1 MNKNVKNL
9 LIIGSSLTAGVLIYS
24 LVKKNYI
31 KNKTIVL
38 NGSNNDDD
46 EYKENELLNYENSKI
61 KRKYI
66 RLN

>member
-31 KNKTIVL
+31 KKKTIVL
-38 NGSNNDDD
+38 NDNNNVD